1 MRIAI
6 DTGGTFTDCV
16 CLADG
21 KLRVKKIFSTPADPS
36 RAVLEGVRQLERFHN
51 SRAPFDTVQ
60 GDFSLAEKPLEGDGS
75 DIAKCGIAQS
85 GADNVEVR
93 HGTTVGTN
101 TMLERTG
108 ARVAFVTTAG
118 FEDTIAIG
126 RQARARLYDW
136 FAPAPECL
144 IAKELRFGVAERVSS
159 ESEIL
164 REPTDEELAALVDAV
179 RASGAEAVAIS
190 LLFSFANPKTEK
202 RVEAALRELGI
213 PVSASHRILPEFREY
228 ERAST
233 TVVNAYLAPR
243 MEIYLLALEERI
255 AEKHR
260 GGRVDV
266 MQSLGGIIAAR
277 VAAEEPVRTV
287 LSGPAGGVVGAC
299 RMARWAGFDKIIG
312 VDMGWTSTD
321 VFVANTE
328 AAAQLTRESV
338 VAGVPIGVPML
349 DIHTAGAGGGSLAR
363 FDAGGI
369 LRVGPES
376 AGADPGPIC
385 FGRGER
391 ATVTDANL
399 VLGRLDA
406 ESFLGG
412 GVQLDGERTQR
423 LMREQKGALETV
435 EEFAAGIVR
444 VVETQM
450 EKAIRVISV
459 ERGHD
464 PRDFTLVAF
473 GGGGPLHAC
482 SLARALRIPRVL
494 IPALPG
500 ALSAVGILLADTV
513 RDFSRTVMMPGET
526 MGSVDEIFG
535 ELSAEAAA
543 EFAAEGLK
551 GVAQRGV
558 DLRYRRQGYE
568 LNVAYDPQEPERST
582 KAFHELH
589 RQRYG
594 FADESRPVE
603 IVNVRVRMIAA
614 SEPYEP
620 ERCALVAGDGS
631 AACSTQREVWFEG
644 GFRPTRFYKRER
656 LRPGDA
662 IAGPAMITEY
672 TAATLVLPGCAASVD
687 GLGNL
692 VIDVREDGVGQDGVR
707 EGGVREDGVG
717 EDAAG
722 EEERA

>member
-1 MRIAI
+1 LRIAI

-21 KLRVKKIFSTPADPS
+21 KLRVKKMFSTPADPS
-36 RAVLEGVRQLERFHN
+36 RAVLEGVRQL
-51 SRAPFDTVQ
+51 
-60 GDFSLAEKPLEGDGS
+60 GDAED
-75 DIAKCGIAQS
+75 
-85 GADNVEVR
+85 VEVR

-136 FAPAPECL
+136 FSAAPECL
-144 IAKELRFGVAERVSS
+144 VARELRFGVTERVSA
-159 ESEIL
+159 EGEIL
-164 REPTDEELAALVDAV
+164 REPTDEELAALVEAV

-190 LLFSFANPKTEK
+190 LLFSFANSKTEQ
-202 RVEAALRELGI
+202 RVEAELRTLRI

-243 MEIYLLALEERI
+243 MEIYLLALEQSVSQ
-255 AEKHR
+255 KYK
-260 GGRVDV
+260 GGGVDV
-266 MQSLGGIIAAR
+266 MQSSGGIIAAR
-277 VAAEEPVRTV
+277 LAAEEPVRTV

-299 RMARWAGFDKIIG
+299 RMAQWAGFDKIIG
-312 VDMGWTSTD
+312 FDMGGTSTD
-321 VFVANTE
+321 VFVAS
-328 AAAQLTRESV
+328 AATGAELTRESV

-349 DIHTAGAGGGSLAR
+349 DIHTAGAGGGSIAR
-363 FDAGGI
+363 FDAGGM

-391 ATVTDANL
+391 AAVTDANL

-412 GVQLDGERTQR
+412 GVQLEGKRTQR
-423 LMREQKGALETV
+423 LMREQKGGLETV

-444 VVETQM
+444 VVEMQM

-494 IPALPG
+494 VPALPG

-513 RDFSRTVMMPGET
+513 QDFSRTVMLPGEA
-526 MGSVDEIFG
+526 MESVGEIFG
-535 ELSAEAAA
+535 ELEEQGAA
-543 EFAAEGLK
+543 EFAAEGLN
-551 GVAQRGV
+551 GVAERSL
-558 DLRYRRQGYE
+558 DLRYRGQGYE
-568 LNVAYDPQEPERST
+568 LNVRYDPQAPERSV

-594 FADESRPVE
+594 FADESRLVE

-620 ERCALVAGDGS
+620 ERGALVAGDGS
-631 AACSTQREVWFEG
+631 AACSAQREVWFEG
-644 GFRPTRFYKRER
+644 GWRPTRFYEREL
-656 LRPGDA
+656 LRAGDV

-672 TAATLVLPGCAASVD
+672 TAATLLPPGCTARVD

-692 VIDVREDGVGQDGVR
+692 VIDLSE
-707 EGGVREDGVG
+707 E
-717 EDAAG
+717 AG
-722 EEERA
+722 A